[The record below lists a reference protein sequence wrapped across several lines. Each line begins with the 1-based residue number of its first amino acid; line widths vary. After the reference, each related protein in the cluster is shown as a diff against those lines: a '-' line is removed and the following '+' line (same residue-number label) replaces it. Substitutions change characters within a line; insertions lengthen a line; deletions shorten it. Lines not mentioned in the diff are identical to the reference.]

1 MLSETLNIYNQSTET
16 TPVVKAP
23 PRKRAASNDLF
34 PEIPLSQRNQFA
46 ITDDNLGVATP
57 SQKIEN
63 NIQAIKILN
72 LLEEENRYA
81 TPEEQSQLSQYVG
94 WGGLPDVFNET
105 HSRYSDLKQL
115 LSEDEYSKARE
126 SSLTAFYT
134 SPVIIK
140 SMYQALEKLGFKT
153 GNILE
158 PSCAVGNFIGMLPE
172 NMKDSKVYGVE
183 LDSVSGKIAQQLY
196 QKSSIAVQGFEKT
209 SFPDSFFDVAIGN
222 VPFGQFKVNDKKYD
236 KNNFLIH
243 DYFFAKALDKVRPG
257 GVVAFITSKGTLD
270 KKNGSV
276 RKYIAQRADLIG
288 AIRLP
293 DNAFKANAGTEVT
306 SDIISCS
313 QFYCGIGVI

>member
-1 MLSETLNIYNQSTET
+1 M
-16 TPVVKAP
+16 
-23 PRKRAASNDLF
+23 F

-81 TPEEQSQLSQYVG
+81 TPEEQTQLSQYVG

-172 NMKDSKVYGVE
+172 NMKDSKGCYN
-183 LDSVSGKIAQQLY
+183 S
-196 QKSSIAVQGFEKT
+196 
-209 SFPDSFFDVAIGN
+209 
-222 VPFGQFKVNDKKYD
+222 
-236 KNNFLIH
+236 
-243 DYFFAKALDKVRPG
+243 
-257 GVVAFITSKGTLD
+257 
-270 KKNGSV
+270 
-276 RKYIAQRADLIG
+276 
-288 AIRLP
+288 
-293 DNAFKANAGTEVT
+293 
-306 SDIISCS
+306 
-313 QFYCGIGVI
+313 